1 MNYWINST
9 IPSISSTI
17 PWRSRQGHSPSRR
30 NWAGMNPGLAALGGL
45 GLGAGLMFIFDP
57 VRGRRRR
64 ALLRDQLVH
73 AGHLLARAT
82 HTTSRDVSHRAYG
95 MLAEGSHLFQHDE
108 VSDEVLPMRV
118 RARLGHSVSH
128 PHAISVTVNN
138 GRVTLSGPVLATEVD
153 RLLSGVSSVRGVKGI
168 DNALTVHTRAE
179 GVPSLQGGRPR
190 TGDRFA
196 LMQSNWSPTA
206 RLLTVLGGGALI
218 ANCLARRD
226 PVSMALSTVGF
237 GLLMRGATNME
248 MKSLLGVGHDCRPI
262 EVQKTININA
272 PVERVFEY
280 WTNYQNFPH
289 FMSNVREVRPTG
301 TGRSHWVVA
310 GPAGVPIEWTAEI
323 TEMIPNKLLAWR
335 SIEGSVIDHTGVI
348 HFEPNHNG
356 GTRVHIKLCYQPLIG
371 AIGHTLA
378 KIFGSD
384 PKSEMDADL
393 VRMKTYIETGRL
405 PHDAANPLPE
415 RPETTFTHAKQNET
429 TVGQLSNLA
438 GGP

>member
-1 MNYWINST
+1 MSYWIDSI
-9 IPSISSTI
+9 IPSISSAI
-17 PWRSRQGHSPSRR
+17 SSGGHSQSRR
-30 NWAGMNPGLAALGGL
+30 NWSGMNPGLAALGGL
-45 GLGAGLMFIFDP
+45 GLGAGLMFMFDP

-64 ALLRDQLVH
+64 ALLRDQVVH
-73 AGHLLARAT
+73 AGRLLTHAT
-82 HTTSRDVSHRAYG
+82 GTTSRDLSHRAYG

-190 TGDRFA
+190 TGDRFS
-196 LMQSNWSPTA
+196 LMQNNWSPAA
-206 RLLTVLGGGALI
+206 RLLTVLGGGALM
-218 ANCLARRD
+218 ANCLMRRD
-226 PVSMALSTVGF
+226 PVSMALSAVGF
-237 GLLMRGATNME
+237 GLLMRGATNRE
-248 MKSLLGVGHDCRPI
+248 MKSLVGLGHDCRPI

-323 TEMIPNKLLAWR
+323 TEMIPNKRLAWR
-335 SIEGSVIDHTGVI
+335 SIPGSVIDLAGVI
-348 HFEPNHNG
+348 HFDANHNG
-356 GTRVHIKLCYQPLIG
+356 GTRVQIKLCYQPLAG
-371 AIGHTLA
+371 AIGHALA

-384 PKSEMDADL
+384 PKSEMDEDL
-393 VRMKTYIETGRL
+393 VRMKTYIETGRP
-405 PHDAANPLPE
+405 PHNAADPLPE
-415 RPETTFTHAKQNET
+415 RSEWRFTRAKENEST
-429 TVGQLSNLA
+429 AGQLSNQA